1 MSDDKTT
8 AAIKKL
14 EWMAEH
20 SRQQQTL
27 IGNEDATVT
36 FVLPYRGRLFG
47 KRGPHGEVV
56 CENAKREY
64 VMAFNAREVI
74 ASCERLIEE
83 LKVEAT
89 P

>member
-1 MSDDKTT
+1 MDNTQ
-8 AAIKKL
+8 AAIDKL
-14 EWMAEH
+14 NWMADH
-20 SRQQQTL
+20 ARTQQRL

-36 FVLPYRGRLFG
+36 FVLPRRGRLFG
-47 KRGPHGEVV
+47 KRGPRGEVV

-64 VMAFNAREVI
+64 VMAFNSREVI

-83 LKVEAT
+83 LKAEAT